1 MKGSSLKLMEREIV
15 TKHRACYFDFLGIR
29 DSDSNQK
36 KVIFNLGNIEV
47 LTSSPIETHL
57 NFPTDK
63 VSHNPMTST
72 MPLIKDEYF

>member
-1 MKGSSLKLMEREIV
+1 MEREIV

-63 VSHNPMTST
+63 VSPNLMIST
-72 MPLIKDEYF
+72 IPLIED